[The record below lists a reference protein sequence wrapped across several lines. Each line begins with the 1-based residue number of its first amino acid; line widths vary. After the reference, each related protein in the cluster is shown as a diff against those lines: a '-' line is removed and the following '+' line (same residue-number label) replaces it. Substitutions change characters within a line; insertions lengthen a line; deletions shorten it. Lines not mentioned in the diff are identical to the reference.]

1 MKHNQT
7 QKQGLEQFKVN
18 IKIRLAFL
26 WTAVMFCYVYGDFFS
41 LFVPGRLKNL
51 MDGQSGIGETT
62 PYALLGFALMM
73 SIPSLMIFLSVS
85 LKAKA
90 NKIANIIAGIL
101 FSLIMAMILAT
112 SINQWML
119 FYGYL
124 ALVEIILTAIIVCL
138 AITWPKQ
145 NRYDDEY

>member
-1 MKHNQT
+1 MNSNHPKNQ
-7 QKQGLEQFKVN
+7 QLEHFKVN

-41 LFVPGRLKNL
+41 LFVPGRIKNL
-51 MDGQSGIGETT
+51 MDGHSGVGQTT

-73 SIPSLMIFLSVS
+73 SIPALMIFLSVS

-90 NKIANIIAGIL
+90 NKIANIVAGLL
-101 FSLIMAMILAT
+101 FSLIMALILAT
-112 SINQWML
+112 SLDKWML

-124 ALVEIILTAIIVCL
+124 ALLEIILTAIIVCL

-145 NRYDDEY
+145 NRNSYEY